1 MEEINKAYATF
12 QERDRIASLG
22 GSSPVLTAVWI
33 TCFRWKRLKSN
44 TKTER

>member
-12 QERDRIASLG
+12 QERDRIASSVG
-22 GSSPVLTAVWI
+22 A
-33 TCFRWKRLKSN
+33 WKRLKSN

>member
-22 GSSPVLTAVWI
+22 GGVEKLSLI
-33 TCFRWKRLKSN
+33 HI
-44 TKTER
+44 